1 MSTSESRFA
10 DRLATLTGANVSKIA
25 ALRGVAPEAHTEPEA
40 PAEPS
45 VVKIA
50 SLPLAEIVNHPTFV
64 AAFTARIEERMPELD
79 AAFADC
85 EIG

>member
-10 DRLATLTGANVSKIA
+10 DRLATITGANVSKIA
-25 ALRGVAPEAHTEPEA
+25 ALRGVAPAAH
-40 PAEPS
+40 AEPDAPS
-45 VVKIA
+45 EPAAVKLA
-50 SLPLAEIVNHPTFV
+50 SLPLAEVVNHPTFV